1 MNKTVSKK
9 LPKNRLGR
17 GLNSLLGNPSEDLD
31 QSPVREKVISK
42 EIVKKKDLLKTKA
55 SSISI
60 DEKNE
65 SKPTESAKSKMKS
78 DLATNEKAT
87 EPTAKIN
94 DLEKIHQIFVENLS
108 PNKNQPR
115 KIFNEEALK
124 ELSDSIREKGIMQPI
139 VAQRLDDKNFEII
152 AGERRWRAAQ
162 MAGLKAVPVI
172 LRVTDEKDSLELALI
187 ENIQRN
193 NLNSIE
199 EAEAY
204 QILVDKYAMTQ
215 ADIAV
220 KVGKERATVANTLR
234 LLKLSKEVQEYV
246 SQQKLSMGHARALVA
261 VEDLELQRKLAKK
274 CIDLT
279 LSVRAAERLV
289 KNALE
294 GKNLEVQSETPE
306 QKAIKNLMAEIQR
319 ITGTRTKIDYKNG
332 RGSLSM
338 QFYSKE
344 QFEGLVK
351 KIRAWN

>member
-1 MNKTVSKK
+1 MNKTLSKK
-9 LPKNRLGR
+9 SPKSRLGR
-17 GLNSLLGNPSEDLD
+17 GLNSLLGNPSEEMDENPRPKSSAV
-31 QSPVREKVISK
+31 QTE
-42 EIVKKKDLLKTKA
+42 KKKDLLKEKA
-55 SSISI
+55 SSIKVEEVS
-60 DEKNE
+60 
-65 SKPTESAKSKMKS
+65 
-78 DLATNEKAT
+78 KAT
-87 EPTAKIN
+87 DKKASETPQIN
-94 DLEKIHQIFVENLS
+94 ELERIHQIFVENLK

-115 KIFNEEALK
+115 KVFNDEALK
-124 ELSDSIREKGIMQPI
+124 ELSASIKEKGIMQPI
-139 VAQRLDDKNFEII
+139 VAQRLDSKNFEII

-193 NLNSIE
+193 NLNSME

-204 QILVDKYAMTQ
+204 QILVDKYSMTQ
-215 ADIAV
+215 ADIALQ
-220 KVGKERATVANTLR
+220 VGKERATITNTLR

-274 CIDLT
+274 CLDLT
-279 LSVRAAERLV
+279 LSVRATERLV

-294 GKNLEVQSETPE
+294 GKEQDAQPESAE
-306 QKAIKNLMAEIQR
+306 QKAIKNLMSEIQR
-319 ITGTRTKIDYKNG
+319 ITGTRTKINYKNG
-332 RGSLSM
+332 RGAMTL

-344 QFEGLVK
+344 QFEALVK

>member
-1 MNKTVSKK
+1 MSKTMNKKIK
-9 LPKNRLGR
+9 PNRLGR
-17 GLNSLLGNPSEDLD
+17 GLNSLLGNPSEELDVRPAREAVDL
-31 QSPVREKVISK
+31 K
-42 EIVKKKDLLKTKA
+42 EIKKKNLLK
-55 SSISI
+55 
-60 DEKNE
+60 
-65 SKPTESAKSKMKS
+65 
-78 DLATNEKAT
+78 EKAKT
-87 EPTAKIN
+87 IIIEEKKEKAEPVLVVQKIN
-94 DLEKIHQIFVENLS
+94 ELEKIHQIFVENLS

-115 KIFNEEALK
+115 KVFIDEALK
-124 ELSDSIREKGIMQPI
+124 ELSESIKEKGIMQPI
-139 VAQRLDDKNFEII
+139 VAQRIDDKNFEII

-193 NLNSIE
+193 NLNSME

-204 QILVDKYAMTQ
+204 QILVDKYEMTQ
-215 ADIAV
+215 ADIAQ
-220 KVGKERATVANTLR
+220 KVGKERATIANTLR

-294 GKNLEVQSETPE
+294 GKPEDAQNESAE
-306 QKAIKNLMAEIQR
+306 QKAVKNLALEIQR
-319 ITGTRTKIDYKNG
+319 ITGSRAKIAYKNG
-332 RGSLSM
+332 RGALTL
-338 QFYSKE
+338 QFYSKD
-344 QFEGLVK
+344 QFEGLIK
-351 KIRAWN
+351 KLRAWN